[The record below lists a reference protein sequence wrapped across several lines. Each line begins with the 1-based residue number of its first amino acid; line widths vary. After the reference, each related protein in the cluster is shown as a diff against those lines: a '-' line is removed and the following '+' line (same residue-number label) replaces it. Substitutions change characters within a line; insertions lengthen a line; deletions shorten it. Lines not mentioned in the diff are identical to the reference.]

1 MSHYLHK
8 YKEFQY
14 VLIVLKLHPLEV
26 GSELVHPRTCSYGLV
41 NKVNK
46 CFYEQISHTWSTDP
60 TVISSFTAITVSSS
74 SRLCGGVTTC
84 MMRGSV
90 GKCSTVC
97 VSWRVAALNNKTAL
111 CLNCNLRIREQFNRA
126 AENRGFLHSFNCAQ
140 GTYQMVQCHS

>member
-1 MSHYLHK
+1 MAGTSFRTLWMSYHLHK

-46 CFYEQISHTWSTDP
+46 CFYEQTSHTWSTDP

-90 GKCSTVC
+90 GKC
-97 VSWRVAALNNKTAL
+97 AY
-111 CLNCNLRIREQFNRA
+111 
-126 AENRGFLHSFNCAQ
+126 FLESGSFKQQDC
-140 GTYQMVQCHS
+140 SLSEL